1 MKPTHGSEHIEAGN
15 LRGATDRTD
24 YFYFFCPRC
33 ADNRILRILDF
44 KMLREE
50 AGSKYNEKCRSK
62 APNTLKHSLKLNR
75 PSALRLYL
83 CVCLFHLVFGSVG
96 PFRLDRSIFSK
107 MVLPFNQPAHH
118 CLGCSNWNLFA
129 SDNSFYSSILCE
141 TKHKQLG
148 CIDTPMQRG

>member
-62 APNTLKHSLKLNR
+62 AHRTFIFGLELFCEECGLHDYVKLSNCGWQGGKHAETL
-75 PSALRLYL
+75 A
-83 CVCLFHLVFGSVG
+83 
-96 PFRLDRSIFSK
+96 
-107 MVLPFNQPAHH
+107 
-118 CLGCSNWNLFA
+118 
-129 SDNSFYSSILCE
+129 
-141 TKHKQLG
+141 
-148 CIDTPMQRG
+148 